1 LSTKPPGKA
10 FGADQEWEEATETL
24 REAATGKGLDLVLDE
39 GGGAFYGPKIS
50 VQAKDAIGR
59 TWQMSTIQ
67 LDFQLPQRFDLR
79 YVGADNERHR
89 PIMIHRALFG
99 SIERFFAVLVEHYAG
114 AFPAWLAPV
123 QVSVLPV
130 ADRHDDYAS
139 QVADRLNDAGFR
151 VDVLDGSA
159 GALKNRIR
167 RAKTDKVPHVLVV
180 GDSDVDNGTV
190 GVNRRGSE
198 QPERDVPLDVFEAQ
212 LAAEVATR
220 S

>member
-1 LSTKPPGKA
+1 
-10 FGADQEWEEATETL
+10 
-24 REAATGKGLDLVLDE
+24 
-39 GGGAFYGPKIS
+39 

-67 LDFQLPQRFDLR
+67 LDFQLPQRFDLH

-139 QVADRLNDAGFR
+139 QVAGRLRDAGFR
-151 VDVLDGSA
+151 VEVLDGAA

-180 GDSDVDNGTV
+180 GDADVDNGTV

-198 QPERDVPLDVFEAQ
+198 QPERDVPLADFEAQ

-220 S
+220 A